1 MILSRMEPTVNVAN
15 IFQTFC
21 VIPDY
26 IFLKIVA
33 KMFKF
38 FHLLTV
44 GISAT
49 PLDIYVAKSKV
60 KVRQEVSTF
69 IFF

>member
-26 IFLKIVA
+26 IFLKILA
-33 KMFKF
+33 KMFK

-49 PLDIYVAKSKV
+49 PLDIYVAKSK
-60 KVRQEVSTF
+60 
-69 IFF
+69 